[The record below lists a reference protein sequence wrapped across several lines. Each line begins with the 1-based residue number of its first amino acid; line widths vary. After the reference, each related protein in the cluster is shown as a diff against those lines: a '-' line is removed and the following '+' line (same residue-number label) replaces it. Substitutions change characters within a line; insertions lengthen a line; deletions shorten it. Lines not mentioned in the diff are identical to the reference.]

1 MFDTGPLIITFPVL
15 VYACMQSADT
25 ILALTIIPIHD
36 DNVDLEYEPVSIV
49 CEHLYSLHNCSSMRN
64 VYFPINMLRRNML
77 KPISTTTQSMML
89 IFPARLLD

>member
-1 MFDTGPLIITFPVL
+1 
-15 VYACMQSADT
+15 MQSADVQPDT

-36 DNVDLEYEPVSIV
+36 DNVDLEYEPVSICV
-49 CEHLYSLHNCSSMRN
+49 NICVDFDRSCMQNMYYP
-64 VYFPINMLRRNML
+64 VYMLCRNML